1 MAALPSAAIMTVT
14 DATESRL
21 KMMKGMST
29 ANQMSTPP
37 MVGVPSLVLCPSG
50 PSSRMFWPNSL
61 SRSQR
66 MKGGPMTSIRTM
78 ATMLAPM
85 ALSIVVLP
93 WQVGRGAGG
102 AVRRRGKPAGGERLG
117 DPLKAQEP

>member
-1 MAALPSAAIMTVT
+1 MAALPSVAIMTVI
-14 DATESRL
+14 DATENRL
-21 KMMKGMST
+21 KMMKGTST

-50 PSSRMFWPNSL
+50 PSSRLFWPASL

-78 ATMLAPM
+78 ATTLAPM
-85 ALSIVVLP
+85 ALSIVVLL
-93 WQVGRGAGG
+93 GGG
-102 AVRRRGKPAGGERLG
+102 ARGCSGGVRRRGGPAGGERLG
-117 DPLKAQEP
+117 DPLQTQEA